1 MKLKLP
7 SLFFFFKFF
16 LLAHF
21 FTATGV
27 STVMASSAAS
37 TRRLTSSS
45 SPLASTPPVTT
56 TTTTT
61 TGTLSASDPRQQ
73 RQSTSSQSPTGAPT
87 NISTS
92 NDAPGP
98 LYSEDGEL
106 PEEVLSYFEH
116 WASPTE
122 VLQLRTLCGD
132 IVNKYKNETAKLLRE
147 LEEVKRGRD
156 ALQREAWETRRL
168 RELYSKAE
176 AEYEKARKERSQWSE
191 ERELLR
197 LRLQQLSVE
206 NQRLQQIVASW
217 GRSPNPKQLRGRTVA
232 APLSLGDGSGAAFTS
247 TTTPLFTGS
256 SIPTPT
262 PSSSSAARQP
272 HGGSATQQRKK
283 QQQQLPVE
291 HDAASGGNYSS
302 GMGGDDYYH
311 SGSHNNNSSS
321 SSSGN
326 INGALREQLRLI
338 EEIHR
343 CSTEYA
349 ELEARFYFTQT
360 LWDITTTRGEQ
371 RSMLL
376 VAENEKLKGQ
386 LRHWR
391 SVAEDNAGRL
401 DTTKVQLRDRCK
413 DVEEARRAL
422 QAAHAARQTAV
433 AAERSAAEESM
444 SSIKAAH
451 AEELARV
458 QQQLQVALDDSSRT
472 RDKLQGALELAQRRA
487 DAQREELL
495 ADVGAAEQKYA
506 DALRTQQEL
515 ETTLAEATSQNERQ
529 QAQMERE
536 LRLLRSAQETAVKK
550 RDELSGVLEKT
561 LDENTGLTARLLEA
575 EEELRTVNAQ
585 LNVALEKLQHAGELE
600 EALVS
605 ARARAEEL
613 ELEVQTQQSYYAEQL
628 RMHQTALGE
637 LQKQRDDE
645 VRRLGRAV
653 ERLQRRYA
661 SNKLRLVAAVKR
673 HWTSSRCR
681 ANSPPPMVCGKEEQP
696 AAQPSTV
703 RAFPLA
709 EETTG
714 SDAVLLLQQS
724 TAIVA
729 ALARTLNRETHAA

>member
-1 MKLKLP
+1 
-7 SLFFFFKFF
+7 
-16 LLAHF
+16 
-21 FTATGV
+21 
-27 STVMASSAAS
+27 MASSAAS

-45 SPLASTPPVTT
+45 SPLASTPPVTTT

-156 ALQREAWETRRL
+156 ALQREAQETRRL

-197 LRLQQLSVE
+197 LRLQRLSVE
-206 NQRLQQIVASW
+206 NQRLQQILASR
-217 GRSPNPKQLRGRTVA
+217 GRCPNPNQLGGRTAA

-262 PSSSSAARQP
+262 ASSSSAARQP
-272 HGGSATQQRKK
+272 HGGSATQERKK
-283 QQQQLPVE
+283 QQQQHPVE

-302 GMGGDDYYH
+302 GMGGDDYYY

-321 SSSGN
+321 SSSSGD

-349 ELEARFYFTQT
+349 ELEARFYFAQT
-360 LWDITTTRGEQ
+360 LWDITATRGEQ

-401 DTTKVQLRDRCK
+401 DTTKVQLRDRCN

-472 RDKLQGALELAQRRA
+472 RDKLQGALEAAQRRA

-515 ETTLAEATSQNERQ
+515 ETKLAEATSQNERQ

-550 RDELSGVLEKT
+550 RDEQSAVLEKT

-585 LNVALEKLQHAGELE
+585 LNVTLEKLQHAGELE

-661 SNKLRLVAAVKR
+661 SNKLRLVAAVKGIG
-673 HWTSSRCR
+673 R
-681 ANSPPPMVCGKEEQP
+681 AADAGPISPPPMMCGKEEQP

-703 RAFPLA
+703 RTFQLA

-714 SDAVLLLQQS
+714 TDAVLLLQQS

>member
-1 MKLKLP
+1 
-7 SLFFFFKFF
+7 
-16 LLAHF
+16 
-21 FTATGV
+21 
-27 STVMASSAAS
+27 MASSAAS

-45 SPLASTPPVTT
+45 SPIASTPPVTTTTT

-73 RQSTSSQSPTGAPT
+73 RQSTSSQSPMVAPT

-92 NDAPGP
+92 NDAPVP

-122 VLQLRTLCGD
+122 VLQLRALCGD
-132 IVNKYKNETAKLLRE
+132 VVNKYKNETAKLLRE

-156 ALQREAWETRRL
+156 ALQREAQETQRL

-197 LRLQQLSVE
+197 LRLQRLSVE

-217 GRSPNPKQLRGRTVA
+217 GRNLNTNQLRGRTA
-232 APLSLGDGSGAAFTS
+232 ASPLSLGDGSGAAFTS

-256 SIPTPT
+256 SIPTPSA
-262 PSSSSAARQP
+262 SSSSAARQT
-272 HGGSATQQRKK
+272 HGGCATQQRRQQR
-283 QQQQLPVE
+283 QQQQPQHPVE
-291 HDAASGGNYSS
+291 RDAASGGNYSS
-302 GMGGDDYYH
+302 GMGGDDYYY
-311 SGSHNNNSSS
+311 SSSQNNSSS
-321 SSSGN
+321 SSSD
-326 INGALREQLRLI
+326 INMALREQLRLI

-349 ELEARFYFTQT
+349 ELDARFHFAQS
-360 LWDITTTRGEQ
+360 LWDITATRGEQ

-376 VAENEKLKGQ
+376 VAENEKLKDQ

-401 DTTKVQLRDRCK
+401 DTTKVQLRDRCN

-422 QAAHAARQTAV
+422 QVAHAERQTAV

-444 SSIKAAH
+444 SSIRAAH

-472 RDKLQGALELAQRRA
+472 RDKLQGALDAAQRGA

-506 DALRTQQEL
+506 DALRKQQEL
-515 ETTLAEATSQNERQ
+515 ETTLAEATSQHERQ
-529 QAQMERE
+529 QEQMERE

-550 RDELSGVLEKT
+550 RDEQSAVLEKT

-575 EEELRTVNAQ
+575 EEELRTVSAR

-628 RMHQTALGE
+628 RMHERALGE

-645 VRRLGRAV
+645 VRRLGRTV

-661 SNKLRLVAAVKR
+661 SNKLRLAAAVKGIG
-673 HWTSSRCR
+673 R
-681 ANSPPPMVCGKEEQP
+681 AADAGSISPPPMTCGKEEQA
-696 AAQPSTV
+696 AAQSSTV
-703 RAFPLA
+703 RTFPLA

-714 SDAVLLLQQS
+714 PDAVLLLQQS

-729 ALARTLNRETHAA
+729 ALARTLNRGTHAA